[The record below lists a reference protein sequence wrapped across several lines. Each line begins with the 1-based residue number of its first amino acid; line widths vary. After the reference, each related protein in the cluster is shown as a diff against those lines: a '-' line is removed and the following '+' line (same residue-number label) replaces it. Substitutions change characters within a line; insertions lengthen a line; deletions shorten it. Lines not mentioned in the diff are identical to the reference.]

1 MFCFHTSTMYE
12 VQSWVG
18 GHEGEE
24 FIGVGARFGP
34 KIVSKEKQATREP
47 LTLADPI
54 HGCTPPK
61 INLNLDMHAISEKR
75 SSAIG

>member
-24 FIGVGARFGP
+24 FVGVGACFGP
-34 KIVSKEKQATREP
+34 KIVSKEKQATRKP

-54 HGCTPPK
+54 HGCASPK
-61 INLNLDMHAISEKR
+61 INLNQDMHAISGKR